1 MNGTSN
7 AGARKVSNKRVLVV
21 GMTDSPH
28 LKKWLDA
35 VVELTIIRKILIF
48 PSTGYEKYVKPRDS
62 KSSTRIKMVVPFAS
76 TFLGRGFC
84 FLLDRAFGPS
94 WRKILLEFAILR
106 TRPEVIHIHEIQH
119 GGYLFQRKKTRFY
132 PIKKVICSSWGSDLI
147 LYGKL
152 PSHQNKIIDL
162 LRTVDL
168 LTSERVEEFEIASN
182 LGFKGRFISP
192 VYTAI
197 GIEANPVQF
206 EAPSKRKMI
215 LVKGYQ
221 DNHGRALN
229 ALRALEL
236 VKSDLKN
243 FEINVV
249 SASPAVEIEVERM
262 RFENGWEIKCVPKQ
276 NQREIHNL
284 LRHSRVYI
292 GLSIS
297 DGLSTMMVEAMQFGA
312 FPIQSLNSGAPSF
325 LLHGTS
331 GFIVDPWD
339 LSAITQSIDAAISN
353 DELVDSAVMVNRDL
367 LKRKFDLGHGLE
379 VLKNLY
385 SDFK

>member
-1 MNGTSN
+1 M
-7 AGARKVSNKRVLVV
+7 
-21 GMTDSPH
+21 
-28 LKKWLDA
+28 
-35 VVELTIIRKILIF
+35 
-48 PSTGYEKYVKPRDS
+48 
-62 KSSTRIKMVVPFAS
+62 
-76 TFLGRGFC
+76 
-84 FLLDRAFGPS
+84 
-94 WRKILLEFAILR
+94 
-106 TRPEVIHIHEIQH
+106 
-119 GGYLFQRKKTRFY
+119 
-132 PIKKVICSSWGSDLI
+132 
-147 LYGKL
+147 
-152 PSHQNKIIDL
+152 
-162 LRTVDL
+162 RTVDV

-182 LGFKGRFISP
+182 LGFEGSFISP

-197 GIEANPVQF
+197 GIESDPIQF

-312 FPIQSLNSGAPSF
+312 FPIQSVNSGAPSF

-339 LSAITQSIDAAISN
+339 LLAISQSIDTAISN
-353 DELVDSAVMVNRDL
+353 DELVDSAVAVNRDQ

-379 VLKNLY
+379 VIKNLY